1 MVDDVEMQDESPIVE
16 NHKLNGEEPMEVQV
30 VEGAVE
36 NKEDPLKGEYTW
48 VLKGYSDLEE
58 KVTSESFELGGYT
71 WGNNKPDQFSLY
83 LAVPDQEDQLEGW
96 QRSASFKLSLIDQ
109 HNPETPLVKETHH
122 MFTESANDWGFTAF
136 CSVPEIEDPTR
147 GFIVDDTLKIKVEI
161 TVTPPD
167 EGPVY
172 NSRET
177 TGFVG
182 LRNQGATCY
191 MNSLLQTLY
200 SVNAFRKA
208 VYHMPTS
215 EDEEPSGSMPLA
227 LQSVFYKLQFTP
239 GPVSTEDLTAS
250 FGWDTADAFQQHDVQ
265 ELNRILCDRLE
276 EKMKGTR
283 VEGTVNRLFEGHTL
297 NYIDCINIDFQSSR
311 KEAFQ
316 DLQLDVKGCNN
327 IYDSFDKYCEVE
339 TLEGDNK
346 YEAEG
351 HGKQDARKG
360 VLFENL
366 PPVLN
371 LHLKRF
377 EYDYQKDAMVK
388 INDRYEF
395 YNDLDLD
402 KLNNDGEGPAYL
414 SANADKTV
422 KNKYRLLAVLVHSG
436 GVHGGHYFAFVRPEG
451 KKWLKFD
458 DEAVSVAED
467 SKAVQENW
475 GGDIDSDLRGPT
487 PFGTAPAVR
496 SFSKFSNAYMLVYV
510 RESEWDSVM
519 CQVTEEDISE
529 HVRARLKAE
538 EEEKARRRK
547 ERAEAHLYTMVRI
560 ATDDDLKKQI
570 GKTTFFDLVDFDQV
584 ALQFKLSKMKDT
596 FSEVEKLVEERLGV
610 SVADQRYWRW
620 ARRTNETV
628 RPIEPLLD
636 DVSNKAI
643 NAVYM
648 AHSAGRK
655 SVKVGEMVK
664 FDLYLEVPPAKGK
677 VTLDRNTMILCFFK
691 HYTPGDATHSP
702 QLEYAGKAL
711 LTKSQTFGSCDTLL
725 RGRAGLPVEEE
736 IEVYEEVKF
745 DPTVIV
751 ELTKPETT
759 LASAKLEDGDILI
772 VQSATTPAECQFPS
786 ATEFMQ
792 HVRNRVIVT
801 FKRIEGPNVLDNDDK
816 DNEEESTV
824 QVELL
829 KDMKWDD
836 VSKALAT
843 KLGLDHPLKV
853 RLTLQSL
860 YTALPR
866 PQPQRYTPELTLE
879 DLIKSHG
886 QIPKSPVLYYEP
898 IDLPLPEYERIV
910 TYRVAFHNSKHE
922 ETTAVT
928 VRVGK
933 DKTVGE
939 MLEEVRAQLPADS
952 HKEQPLRLMEIWN
965 WRIWHVFDPSQRIEE
980 HLAKAGN
987 ATPWHLRCEV
997 IPETQRDLEEQDK
1010 LHIHC
1015 VQVEDKDK
1023 QTKNAFAFSD
1033 PFIMSVGSSET
1044 IGELKSRVQEEMKI
1058 PGEEFE
1064 NWKVVLV
1071 SGIDHK
1077 QELLDDDLV
1086 IADKF
1091 DVEDLSSKKLYGHS
1105 ERPTLGFHHENK
1117 NPRRTH
1123 AHLNRPSAVATQ
1135 ERALKI
1141 RA

>member
-1 MVDDVEMQDESPIVE
+1 MMKD
-16 NHKLNGEEPMEVQV
+16 
-30 VEGAVE
+30 
-36 NKEDPLKGEYTW
+36 
-48 VLKGYSDLEE
+48 
-58 KVTSESFELGGYT
+58 
-71 WGNNKPDQFSLY
+71 
-83 LAVPDQEDQLEGW
+83 
-96 QRSASFKLSLIDQ
+96 
-109 HNPETPLVKETHH
+109 THH
-122 MFTESANDWGFTAF
+122 VFTESANDWGFTAF
-136 CSVPEIEDPTR
+136 CTVPEIEDPQR
-147 GFIVDDTLKIKVEI
+147 GYIVDDTIKIKVEV

-172 NSRET
+172 NSREL

-215 EDEEPSGSMPLA
+215 EDEEPSSNIPLA

-250 FGWDTADAFQQHDVQ
+250 FGWNTADAFQQHDVQ

-276 EKMKGTR
+276 TSMKGTR

-297 NYIDCINIDFQSSR
+297 NYIDCINIDFKSSR

-316 DLQLDVKGCNN
+316 DLQLDVKGCSN
-327 IYDSFDKYCEVE
+327 IYESFDKYCEVE

-377 EYDYQKDAMVK
+377 EYDYTKDAMVK

-395 YNDLDLD
+395 YDEIDLD
-402 KLNNDGEGPAYL
+402 KMSKDGETPAYL
-414 SANADKTV
+414 STNADKAV
-422 KNKYRLLAVLVHSG
+422 KNKYKLVAVLVHSG

-458 DEAVSVAED
+458 DETVSISDE
-467 SKAVQENW
+467 SKAIQENY
-475 GGDIDSDLRGPT
+475 GGDLDDLKGPA

-519 CQVTEEDISE
+519 CEVTEEDISE

-538 EEEKARRRK
+538 EEAKAKTRK
-547 ERAEAHLYTMVRI
+547 ERAEAHLYTLVRI
-560 ATDDDLKKQI
+560 ATDEDFKNQI

-584 ALQFKLSKMKDT
+584 VLQFKLSKTKDT
-596 FSEVEKLVEERLGV
+596 FAQVQKLIEERLGL
-610 SVADQRYWRW
+610 SAADQRYWRW
-620 ARRTNETV
+620 LKRSNDTF
-628 RPIEPLLD
+628 RPSEPLPD
-636 DVSNKAI
+636 DVADKTI

-648 AHSAGRK
+648 AHTQTKKSAK
-655 SVKVGEMVK
+655 QGEMVK
-664 FDLYLEVPPAKGK
+664 FDLYLEQPPPKGK
-677 VTLDRNTMILCFFK
+677 VPLNKDLILCFFK
-691 HYTPGDATHSP
+691 LYKPGDAKTSP

-711 LTKSQTFGSCDTLL
+711 LPKTATFGFC
-725 RGRAGLPVEEE
+725 GKIIKKKAELPDDEE

-751 ELTKPETT
+751 ELNKPETT
-759 LASAKLEDGDILI
+759 LASAKMENGDILI
-772 VQSATTPAECQFPS
+772 VQSTTSSTESQFPS
-786 ATEFMQ
+786 PTDFMQ

-801 FKRIEGPNVLDNDDK
+801 FKRIEGNHVV
-816 DNEEESTV
+816 DNEDNATEEETTV
-824 QVELL
+824 QLELL
-829 KDMKWDD
+829 KDMKWDE
-836 VSKALAT
+836 VSGALAA
-843 KLGLDHPLKV
+843 KLGLDDPLKV

-860 YTALPR
+860 YTPMPR
-866 PQPQRYTPELTLE
+866 PQPQRYTPDLTLE

-886 QIPKSPVLYYEP
+886 QIPKTPVLYYEP
-898 IDLPLPEYERIV
+898 IDLPLPEFERIV

-922 ETTAVT
+922 ETAAVT
-928 VRVGK
+928 VRVGR

-939 MLEEVRAQLPADS
+939 MLEEVRGQLPADS
-952 HKEQPLRLMEIWN
+952 HNGKPLRLMEIWN
-965 WRIWHVFDPSQRIEE
+965 WRIWHVFDPNQRVEE
-980 HLAKAGN
+980 HLAKTGN
-987 ATPWHLRCEV
+987 ATTPWHLRCEV
-997 IPETQRDLEEQDK
+997 IPEDQLELELEDS
-1010 LHIHC
+1010 LHVHC
-1015 VQVEDKDK
+1015 IQVEDKDK
-1023 QTKNAFAFSD
+1023 LAKNAFAFSD
-1033 PFIMSVGSSET
+1033 PFIMSVGPTET
-1044 IGELKSRVQEEMKI
+1044 VGELKARVQEEMKI
-1058 PGEEFE
+1058 PQKEFE
-1064 NWKVVLV
+1064 SWQVVLV
-1071 SGIDHK
+1071 SGINYN
-1077 QELLDDDLV
+1077 QELLEDSIV
-1086 IADKF
+1086 ISEKF
-1091 DVEDLSSKKLYGHS
+1091 NSEDLSSKKLYGHS
-1105 ERPTLGFHHENK
+1105 ERQMLGFHHENK

-1123 AHLNRPSAVATQ
+1123 AHINRPSAVVTQ

>member
-1 MVDDVEMQDESPIVE
+1 LITSIFFLDLTFSPHIRLSR
-16 NHKLNGEEPMEVQV
+16 NILCFPR
-30 VEGAVE
+30 
-36 NKEDPLKGEYTW
+36 
-48 VLKGYSDLEE
+48 
-58 KVTSESFELGGYT
+58 
-71 WGNNKPDQFSLY
+71 GNNQKVEQFSLY
-83 LAVPDQEDQLEGW
+83 LAVPDQDADQLDGW
-96 QRSASFKLSLIDQ
+96 QRSASFKLSVIDQ
-109 HNPETPLVKETHH
+109 HNPEAPLIKDARHL
-122 MFTESANDWGFTAF
+122 FTENANDWGFTAF
-136 CSVPEIEDPTR
+136 CSLPELEDPTR
-147 GFIVDDTLKIKVEI
+147 GFIVDDTIKIKVEV

-172 NSRET
+172 NSREL

-208 VYHMPTS
+208 VYHMPTE
-215 EDEEPSGSMPLA
+215 EDEEPSGCMPLA

-239 GPVSTEDLTAS
+239 GPVSTEDLTSS

-276 EKMKGTR
+276 TNMKGTR

-297 NYIDCINIDFQSSR
+297 NYIDCINIEYKSSR

-316 DLQLDVKGCNN
+316 DLQLDVKGCNT

-388 INDRYEF
+388 INDKYEF
-395 YNDLDLD
+395 FDELDLD
-402 KLNNDGEGPAYL
+402 NRVNEDGKTSTYL
-414 SANADKTV
+414 SPNADKTV
-422 KNKYRLLAVLVHSG
+422 KNKYKLLAVLVHSG
-436 GVHGGHYFAFVRPEG
+436 GVHGGHYYAFVRPEG

-458 DEAVSVAED
+458 DETVSISDD
-467 SKAVQENW
+467 SKAVKENW
-475 GGDIDSDLRGPT
+475 GGDLDGPA
-487 PFGTAPAVR
+487 PFGTVPAVR

-519 CQVTEEDISE
+519 CEVTEEDISE

-538 EEEKARRRK
+538 EEAKAKRRK
-547 ERAEAHLYTMVRI
+547 ERAEAHLYTLVRI
-560 ATDDDLKKQI
+560 ATDEDLKKQI

-596 FSEVEKLVEERLGV
+596 FAEVQKLIEERLGLA
-610 SVADQRYWRW
+610 VADQRYWRW
-620 ARRTNETV
+620 QKRTNETF
-628 RPIEPLLD
+628 RPFEPLPD
-636 DVSNKAI
+636 DVVDKSI
-643 NAVYM
+643 NSVYM
-648 AHSAGRK
+648 AHTQSKK

-664 FDLYLEVPPAKGK
+664 FDLYLEEPPPEKGK
-677 VTLDRNTMILCFFK
+677 LPYSKEMILCFFK
-691 HYTPGDATHSP
+691 HYIPGDATQSP

-711 LTKSQTFGSCDTLL
+711 VSPTTPFGKLHPIL
-725 RGRAGLPVEEE
+725 RKRAGLPADEE

-751 ELTKPETT
+751 ELTKPDTT
-759 LASAKLEDGDILI
+759 LASSKLENGDILI
-772 VQSATTPAECQFPS
+772 VQSATTPAECQFAS

-801 FKRIEGPNVLDNDDK
+801 FKRIEGTNVVDNDEK
-816 DNEEESTV
+816 EPEEDSTV
-824 QVELL
+824 QLELL
-829 KDMKWDD
+829 KDMKWEE
-836 VSKALAT
+836 VTGALAT
-843 KLGLDHPLKV
+843 KLGLDHPLKI

-860 YTALPR
+860 YTAMPR
-866 PQPQRYTPELTLE
+866 PQPQRYSPDWTLE
-879 DLIKSHG
+879 DLLRTHG

-898 IDLPLPEYERIV
+898 IDLPLPEFEKIV

-933 DKTVGE
+933 DKTIEE
-939 MLEEVRAQLPADS
+939 MLEEVRTHLPADS
-952 HKEQPLRLMEIWN
+952 HKGQPLRLMEIWN
-965 WRIWHVFDPSQRIEE
+965 WRIWHVFDPKQRVEE
-980 HLAKAGN
+980 TLARTGN
-987 ATPWHLRCEV
+987 ATPWHLRCEI
-997 IPETQRDLEEQDK
+997 IPEDQRDLEEEDK
-1010 LHIHC
+1010 LHVHC

-1023 QTKNAFAFSD
+1023 VLTKNAFAFSD
-1033 PFIMSVGSSET
+1033 PFIMAVGPAET
-1044 IGELKSRVQEEMKI
+1044 VGELKARVQAEMKI
-1058 PGEEFE
+1058 PKKEFE
-1064 NWKVVLV
+1064 NWRVVMV
-1071 SGIDHK
+1071 SGMNNN
-1077 QELLDDDLV
+1077 QEFLDENLV

-1091 DVEDLSSKKLYGHS
+1091 NVEDLSSTKLYGHT
-1105 ERPTLGFHHENK
+1105 ERAMLGFHHENK

-1123 AHLNRPSAVATQ
+1123 AHINRSSALVTQ

>member
-1 MVDDVEMQDESPIVE
+1 M
-16 NHKLNGEEPMEVQV
+16 
-30 VEGAVE
+30 
-36 NKEDPLKGEYTW
+36 
-48 VLKGYSDLEE
+48 SDLTALIYYL
-58 KVTSESFELGGYT
+58 KSLDLTILSILFAAFRNLLCFPR
-71 WGNNKPDQFSLY
+71 GNNKPDQFSLY
-83 LAVPDQEDQLEGW
+83 LAIPDQADQFEGW
-96 QRSASFKLSLIDQ
+96 QRSASFKLSLLDQ
-109 HNPETPLVKETHH
+109 YSPETPLVKETHH
-122 MFTESANDWGFTAF
+122 IFTENANDWGFTAF

-161 TVTPPD
+161 TVTHPD
-167 EGPVY
+167 EGPAY

-177 TGFVG
+177 TGYVG

-215 EDEEPSGSMPLA
+215 EDEEPSGSMFLA

-327 IYDSFDKYCEVE
+327 IYDSFDRYCEVE

-377 EYDYQKDAMVK
+377 EYDYQKDTMVK

-395 YNDLDLD
+395 YNELDLD
-402 KLNNDGEGPAYL
+402 KLNKDGSPAYL
-414 SANADKTV
+414 SSNADKTV
-422 KNKYRLLAVLVHSG
+422 QNKYRLVAVLVHSG

-451 KKWLKFD
+451 EKWLKFD
-458 DEAVSVAED
+458 DEAVSITEGT
-467 SKAVQENW
+467 KAVEDNW
-475 GGDIDSDLRGPT
+475 GGDIDDLKGPT
-487 PFGTAPAVR
+487 TFGTTPAVR

-519 CQVTEEDISE
+519 CQVVEEDISE
-529 HVRARLKAE
+529 HVRARLKLE
-538 EEEKARRRK
+538 EEEKLRRRK
-547 ERAEAHLYTMVRI
+547 ERSEAHMYIMVRI

-570 GKTTFFDLVDFDQV
+570 GKTTFFDLVDFDLV
-584 ALQFKLSKMKDT
+584 DLQIKVSKKDT
-596 FSEVEKLVEERLGV
+596 FSEVQKLVEERLGV
-610 SVADQRYWRW
+610 SVSDQRFWRW
-620 ARRTNETV
+620 NKRTNETF
-628 RPIEPLLD
+628 RLNEDPLPD
-636 DVSNKAI
+636 DVSDKTI
-643 NAVYM
+643 NAVCM

-655 SVKVGEMVK
+655 SVKIGEMVK
-664 FDLYLEVPPAKGK
+664 FDLYLEVPPSKGK
-677 VTLDRNTMILCFFK
+677 VALDKNTMILCFFK
-691 HYTPGDATHSP
+691 HYKPGDATHAP

-711 LTKSQTFGSCDTLL
+711 LTKSQTFGSCHKLL
-725 RGRAGLPVEEE
+725 KDRAGLPAEEE

-745 DPTVIV
+745 APTVIV

-759 LASAKLEDGDILI
+759 LAAAKLEDGDILI
-772 VQSATTPAECQFPS
+772 VQSATTSTDCQFPS

-801 FKRIEGPNVLDNDDK
+801 FKRIEGPNVLDNEDRET
-816 DNEEESTV
+816 EEESTV
-824 QVELL
+824 ELELL
-829 KDMKWDD
+829 KDMKWND
-836 VSKALAT
+836 VSSALTT

-860 YTALPR
+860 YTPMPR
-866 PQPQRYTPELTLE
+866 PQPQLYNPDLTLE

-910 TYRVAFHNSKHE
+910 TYRVAFHNSKFE
-922 ETTAVT
+922 ETAAVT

-933 DKTVGE
+933 DKTIRD
-939 MLEEVRAQLPADS
+939 MLEEVRAQLPPEF
-952 HKEQPLRLMEIWN
+952 HKGQPLRLMEVWN
-965 WRIWHVFDPSQRIEE
+965 WRIWHVFDPNQRVEE
-980 HLAKAGN
+980 QLAKAGN
-987 ATPWHLRCEV
+987 AVPWHLRCEI
-997 IPETQRDLEEQDK
+997 IPEDQRDLEEEDK
-1010 LHIHC
+1010 FHIHC
-1015 VQVEDKDK
+1015 MQVEDKDK

-1033 PFIMSVGSSET
+1033 PFIMAIGSSET
-1044 IGELKSRVQEEMKI
+1044 IGELKARVKKI
-1058 PGEEFE
+1058 MEIPDQEFE
-1064 NWKVVLV
+1064 NWNVVLV
-1071 SGIDHK
+1071 SGIDNK
-1077 QELLDDDLV
+1077 QEFLDDDLV
-1086 IADKF
+1086 IADK
-1091 DVEDLSSKKLYGHS
+1091 VNIEDLSFRKLYGHS
-1105 ERPTLGFHHENK
+1105 DRPTLGFHHENK

-1123 AHLNRPSAVATQ
+1123 AHLNRPSAVVTQ

>member
-1 MVDDVEMQDESPIVE
+1 
-16 NHKLNGEEPMEVQV
+16 
-30 VEGAVE
+30 
-36 NKEDPLKGEYTW
+36 
-48 VLKGYSDLEE
+48 
-58 KVTSESFELGGYT
+58 
-71 WGNNKPDQFSLY
+71 
-83 LAVPDQEDQLEGW
+83 
-96 QRSASFKLSLIDQ
+96 
-109 HNPETPLVKETHH
+109 LVKDTRHL
-122 MFTESANDWGFTAF
+122 FTEHANDWGFTAF
-136 CSVPEIEDPTR
+136 CSIPEIEDPTR
-147 GFIVDDTLKIKVEI
+147 GFIVDDTIKVKVEI

-172 NSRET
+172 NSREL

-297 NYIDCINIDFQSSR
+297 NYIDCINIDFKSSR

-395 YNDLDLD
+395 YDDLDLD
-402 KLNNDGEGPAYL
+402 KLNKDNETSAYL

-422 KNKYRLLAVLVHSG
+422 KNKYKLLAVLVHSG

-458 DEAVSVAED
+458 DEAVSVAD
-467 SKAVQENW
+467 DNKAVKDNW
-475 GGDIDSDLRGPT
+475 GGDNDDLKGPAA
-487 PFGTAPAVR
+487 FGTAPAVR
-496 SFSKFSNAYMLVYV
+496 SFSRFSNAYMLVYV

-519 CQVTEEDISE
+519 CEVAEEDISE

-538 EEEKARRRK
+538 EEEKARRRQ
-547 ERAEAHLYTMVRI
+547 ERAEAHLYTLVRI

-584 ALQFKLSKMKDT
+584 SLQFKLSKMKDN
-596 FSEVEKLVEERLGV
+596 FSEVQKLVEERLGV
-610 SVADQRYWRW
+610 SIADQRYWRW
-620 ARRTNETV
+620 SKRSNETF
-628 RPIEPLLD
+628 RPSETLDD
-636 DVSNKAI
+636 DVSNKTI

-648 AHSAGRK
+648 SHPAGRK
-655 SVKVGEMVK
+655 SVKAGEMVK
-664 FDLYLEVPPAKGK
+664 FDLYLETPPPSSTTGK
-677 VTLDRNTMILCFFK
+677 IAYNKNTMMLCFFK
-691 HYTPGDATHSP
+691 HYKPGDATHSP

-711 LTKSQTFGSCDTLL
+711 LPKNTTFVGMHVILKQ
-725 RGRAGLPVEEE
+725 RAGLPADED

-751 ELTKPETT
+751 ESTKPDAT
-759 LASAKLEDGDILI
+759 LTSAKMEDGDILI
-772 VQSATTPAECQFPS
+772 VQSATIPAECQFPS
-786 ATEFMQ
+786 APEFMK

-801 FKRIEGPNVLDNDDK
+801 FKRIEGGNVLDNEDK
-816 DNEEESTV
+816 DNDEESTV
-824 QVELL
+824 HVELL
-829 KDMKWDD
+829 KDMKWDE
-836 VSKALAT
+836 VSGALAK
-843 KLGLDHPLKV
+843 KLGLDDPLKV

-860 YTALPR
+860 YTSLPR
-866 PQPQRYTPELTLE
+866 PQPQRYSPELTLE
-879 DLIKSHG
+879 DLIKTHG

-898 IDLPLPEYERIV
+898 IDLPLPEYEKIV

-922 ETTAVT
+922 ETAAVT

-939 MLEEVRAQLPADS
+939 MLEEVRAQLPAES
-952 HKEQPLRLMEIWN
+952 HKGQPLRLMEIWN
-965 WRIWHVFDPSQRIEE
+965 WRIWHVFDPNQRVEE

-997 IPETQRDLEEQDK
+997 IPEDQRDLEEEDK
-1010 LHIHC
+1010 LHVHC
-1015 VQVEDKDK
+1015 IQVEDKDK
-1023 QTKNAFAFSD
+1023 IAKNAFAFSD
-1033 PFIMSVGSSET
+1033 PFIMSVGPAET
-1044 IGELKSRVQEEMKI
+1044 VGELKNRVQAEMKI
-1058 PGEEFE
+1058 PKEEME
-1064 NWKVVLV
+1064 DWTVVLV
-1071 SGIDHK
+1071 SGINHAQD
-1077 QELLDDDLV
+1077 LLGDDVV
-1086 IADKF
+1086 IADK
-1091 DVEDLSSKKLYGHS
+1091 VNKEDLSSKKLYGHS
-1105 ERPTLGFHHENK
+1105 ERQMLGFHHENK

-1123 AHLNRPSAVATQ
+1123 AHINRPSAVVTQ